1 MDIYA
6 IRKQNLI
13 NLIGTRRKNACALKW
28 EMAPAHLSQILSD
41 RTEKNLGDDVARRI
55 ESLEGLERGWMDQL
69 RESPD
74 RVDAVPAGLLVGA
87 ELGAAIEAA
96 RIKKGITKKDLAA
109 AFGIAP
115 PSVQGWVSTGRID
128 KAKLIE
134 VIRFFSDVVGPEHWG
149 LSKDDGA
156 LLQVATSSAD
166 IQPPSASDMVRAML
180 ATKAGKALSKE
191 ARERLLGAAEEQPV
205 TTLPPAA
212 NDQAGSGEILIP
224 QYDIRAS
231 MGHGQVA
238 PDYAEIVRN
247 VIVKESYL
255 QENGITFT
263 SPAHLA
269 MITGWGQSMEGTIN
283 DKDPLI
289 VDRGVNEFAGD
300 GIYVLTWND
309 HLYIKRL
316 QMVDKETIELISDN
330 PKHKDREVPLK
341 DVTIHAR
348 VLLIWNAKKA

>member
-1 MDIYA
+1 MLTGI
-6 IRKQNLI
+6 
-13 NLIGTRRKNACALKW
+13 
-28 EMAPAHLSQILSD
+28 
-41 RTEKNLGDDVARRI
+41 
-55 ESLEGLERGWMDQL
+55 
-69 RESPD
+69 
-74 RVDAVPAGLLVGA
+74 
-87 ELGAAIEAA
+87 ELGAAIESA
-96 RIKKGITKKDLAA
+96 RLKKVITKKALAESFGVA
-109 AFGIAP
+109 A
-115 PSVQGWVSTGRID
+115 PSAQGWVNTGRID
-128 KAKLIE
+128 KSKLIE
-134 VIRFFSDVVGPEHWG
+134 VFRFFSDVVGPDHWG
-149 LSKDDGA
+149 LSKDDGD
-156 LLQVATSSAD
+156 LLQIASDASEGEPQSA
-166 IQPPSASDMVRAML
+166 ADMVRAML

-191 ARERLLGAAEEQPV
+191 ARERLLGAAEDQPLQGIV
-205 TTLPPAA
+205 IPASA
-212 NDQAGSGEILIP
+212 AVPHQGDIVIP

-289 VDRGVNEFAGD
+289 VDRGVNEFVGD

-316 QMVDKETIELISDN
+316 
-330 PKHKDREVPLK
+330 
-341 DVTIHAR
+341 
-348 VLLIWNAKKA
+348 

>member
-13 NLIGTRRKNACALKW
+13 NLIGTRRKNACALRW

-69 RESPD
+69 REPEPEGL
-74 RVDAVPAGLLVGA
+74 VEAPHAGGKTPA
-87 ELGAAIEAA
+87 
-96 RIKKGITKKDLAA
+96 DL
-109 AFGIAP
+109 
-115 PSVQGWVSTGRID
+115 
-128 KAKLIE
+128 
-134 VIRFFSDVVGPEHWG
+134 
-149 LSKDDGA
+149 
-156 LLQVATSSAD
+156 
-166 IQPPSASDMVRAML
+166 VRAML

-191 ARERLLGAAEEQPV
+191 AQERLLGAAEDQPAS
-205 TTLPPAA
+205 TFIQAPAPA
-212 NDQAGSGEILIP
+212 TKGEILIP

-238 PDYAEIVRN
+238 PDYAEVVRN

-289 VDRGVNEFAGD
+289 VDRGINEFVGD